1 MTDPQRIHTL
11 GSPFDFDKITLTTP
25 TVVQGGSAH
34 FTKLL
39 NGDESLY
46 VQTPTCETRQGMVIN
61 GRKAYYDII
70 LDPNAS
76 SSQIAAENAAFLEWV
91 ECLENS
97 IIRSLHEHGKLWFR
111 DPLSEDDIRNL
122 FTSPVKPF
130 KGGKQFSIRINVLP
144 GKARTNQFNCTVFD
158 ESENSVQVD
167 YINETHNIISIVEV
181 LGIRFTSNSFQ
192 LELASK
198 QIAVI
203 LLKPVF
209 QTCIIKKDIGYS
221 AAGASATAISN
232 ANNAKHIAQLTDKH
246 TVSIPE
252 TTNTVDTINT
262 MMPAPDIRSVDDIR
276 VDNISSS
283 IKIKDPLEVYYAL
296 YKAARN
302 RAREA
307 KKLSIVAYLDAKNI
321 KNMYN
326 LQLVEDDSDSHEDS
340 DDSGDSDTDDDAND
354 NDNNDDSEVNDD
366 DDDGDNDDDDV
377 NDDDDHDDDHDEEDD
392 DLKKRP
398 PINIS
403 GETIPLSSLDYD
415 ALG

>member
-1 MTDPQRIHTL
+1 MTDSQRIHTL
-11 GSPFDFDKITLTTP
+11 GTPFDFDKITLTTP
-25 TVVQGGSAH
+25 TVVQGGIAH

-39 NGDESLY
+39 HGDEALY

-70 LDPNAS
+70 LNPNAE
-76 SSQIAAENAAFLEWV
+76 SSQTAAENAAFLEWV
-91 ECLENS
+91 ECLEDR
-97 IIRSLHEHGKLWFR
+97 IIRSLHEHGKVWFR

-122 FTSPVKPF
+122 FTSTVKPF

-158 ESENSVQVD
+158 ESENSVQVE
-167 YINETHNIISIVEV
+167 YINATHNIISIVEV

-209 QTCIIKKDIGYS
+209 QTCIIKKNIGFS
-221 AAGASATAISN
+221 AITASATAT
-232 ANNAKHIAQLTDKH
+232 ANNAKQSLIPNPDKH
-246 TVSIPE
+246 VTANAAD
-252 TTNTVDTINT
+252 TTNQ
-262 MMPAPDIRSVDDIR
+262 MMPAPDIRSVDDIL
-276 VDNISSS
+276 VDNNASS

-296 YKAARN
+296 YKAARQ

-307 KKLSIVAYLDAKNI
+307 KQLSIAAYLDAKNI
-321 KNMYN
+321 KNTYN
-326 LQLVEDDSDSHEDS
+326 LQLVDGDSDDDSNDDGSDGTTDTDGSDGSSDSDAERAERNHGDNDNKNDFDSDSGS
-340 DDSGDSDTDDDAND
+340 NIDDDEAD
-354 NDNNDDSEVNDD
+354 Y
-366 DDDGDNDDDDV
+366 DDGNG
-377 NDDDDHDDDHDEEDD
+377 NE
-392 DLKKRP
+392 LKKRP

-403 GETIPLSSLDYD
+403 GDSIDLSVSDYD